1 MAPPEVA
8 LRPAAGHH
16 VGVRRF
22 AGLVLLCLVTTVHAS
37 GGDWPQFLGPSRDL
51 VTSGENLAQK
61 WPDAGPAVVWK
72 RPVGQGF
79 SGPVVADGKLIL
91 FHRVGD
97 DEVVECLAADT
108 GEGLWIARYPT
119 AYRDDFGFDEGPRS
133 TPTIDRGHVYT
144 FGAEGKLQ
152 CRDFKSGRYV
162 WSVDTRTTFK
172 QDKGFFGIACSPLV
186 EGDAVVLNVGGRD
199 GAGVVA
205 FNRANG
211 NVLWK
216 ATKDEAGY
224 ASPVAATLGGHR
236 YILSFNRAGLV
247 ALDPK
252 DGAVRFTFP
261 WRSRSHA
268 SVNAATPLVV
278 GDSVFLSASYGTGA
292 VLLKIAADAKP
303 RAAWSGDESLSNHYA
318 TSVHHGGFLY
328 GFDGSQE
335 ERPRLR
341 CVELETGKVRWSEEA
356 FGAGTLLA
364 AGDRL
369 LILKESG
376 ELVMASASPEK
387 FAPLGRA
394 KILDAEC
401 RAYPALA
408 NGLFYARDKGTLV
421 CVDLLG
427 GDGIP
432 SRRR

>member
-1 MAPPEVA
+1 
-8 LRPAAGHH
+8 
-16 VGVRRF
+16 
-22 AGLVLLCLVTTVHAS
+22 LVLLLNATAALAG

-51 VTSGENLAQK
+51 VTSGEALARK
-61 WPDAGPAVVWK
+61 WPDAGPAAVWK
-72 RPVGQGF
+72 KPVGQGF

-91 FHRVGD
+91 FHRVSD
-97 DEVVECLAADT
+97 EEVVECLAADT
-108 GEGLWIARYPT
+108 GNPLWTSKYPT

-133 TPTIDRGHVYT
+133 TPAIYRGRVFT
-144 FGAEGKLQ
+144 FGAEGKLH
-152 CRDFKSGRYV
+152 CWDFASGKDV
-162 WSVDTRTTFK
+162 WSVDTLAKFK
-172 QDKGFFGIACSPLV
+172 QDKGFFGMACSPLV
-186 EGDAVVLNVGGRD
+186 EGEAVVLNVGGRD

-205 FNRANG
+205 FDRGSG

-236 YILSFNRAGLV
+236 YVLSFNRAGLV

-252 DGAVRFTFP
+252 DGAVRFSFP

-292 VLLKIAADAKP
+292 VLLKIGADAKP
-303 RAAWSGDESLSNHYA
+303 QAAWSGDESLSNHYA

-328 GFDGSQE
+328 GFDGRQE

-356 FGAGTLLA
+356 FGAGTLMA

-376 ELVMASASPEK
+376 ELVMAAASPEK
-387 FAPLGRA
+387 LAELGRA
-394 KILDAEC
+394 KILDVEC

-421 CVDLLG
+421 CVDLRG
-427 GDGIP
+427 GDAGVP
-432 SRRR
+432 SGRR